1 MKKLLIILLLM
12 ACCLGA
18 WAQTLK
24 RTDKKLDLELTGA
37 RYPNKNAN
45 ILLAFDSTTKYPRAS
60 YTSFYNATDHYFF
73 LEDAKTIGIYLHVQK
88 SIVPFYRYSVINEQ
102 GHTLINNK
110 RLSFAPGDAIK
121 STNYYQL
128 KLGRFNIDQK
138 SLKVKYYNI
147 KKPDSATSITIYNK
161 PVKPAKITSTF
172 VMAFDGGRVR
182 AYPLKSWPN
191 GFATHSSDN
200 IEPLDVRGVLLTI
213 QNTDINFI
221 YHIYIKNLETGK
233 SVRVGNNWTFLYAK
247 RDPYAFIDV
256 AYFQQPGK
264 YEVSIIPSD
273 FSRNTMQWTLPKR
286 ATKINFTVLEPA
298 KTYPLK
304 QLLLWLGSAILAIV
318 LIAAAIIAWLKRRN
332 TKRITK
338 EKNHK
343 LQAQMQLNAVRAQ
356 LNPHFIFN
364 ALAGIQNLMNRQET
378 DQANRYLAR
387 FARLTRS
394 VLDSQDFITVAD
406 ELALLTDYLEM
417 EKLRFGFTYTINTDP
432 QLDAANVEIPAML
445 LQPLI
450 ENAVKHGVSGLGA
463 DGMITLDMQKQNDNI
478 LISVADNGQ
487 GFDSTWPTEGLG
499 LKLTRDRIKLLN
511 ELHPDT
517 PISLEIATPV
527 QRALITITLNH
538 WL

>member
-1 MKKLLIILLLM
+1 MKKLLFIFLLM
-12 ACCLGA
+12 AGQVGA
-18 WAQTLK
+18 WAQTSI
-24 RTDKKLDLELTGA
+24 RTDKKGVLKLTGA
-37 RYPNKNAN
+37 RYPNKDAN
-45 ILLAFDSTTKYPRAS
+45 ILLAFDSTTEYPRAS
-60 YTSFYNATDHYFF
+60 YTSLYNATDSYFF

-88 SIVPFYRYSVINEQ
+88 RIAPFYRYSIIDEQ
-102 GHTLINNK
+102 DRTLINNK

-121 STNYYQL
+121 SSNYYQL
-128 KLGRFNIDQK
+128 KLGRFNIDEK

-147 KKPDSATSITIYNK
+147 KKPDSVTSITIYNK
-161 PVKPAKITSTF
+161 PVKPAKIISTF

-182 AYPLKSWPN
+182 AYPLKDWPN

-200 IEPLDVRGVLLTI
+200 IELLDVRGVLLTI

-221 YHIYIKNLETGK
+221 YHIYIKNLGTGK

-273 FSRNTMQWTLPKR
+273 FSRNAMQWALPKR

-304 QLLLWLGSAILAIV
+304 QLLLWLGSTILAIV
-318 LIAAAIIAWLKRRN
+318 LIAAAVIALLKRRN
-332 TKRITK
+332 TRRITK
-338 EKNHK
+338 EKNQK

-378 DQANRYLAR
+378 DQANRYLAK

-394 VLDSQDFITVAD
+394 VITVAD

-417 EKLRFGFTYTINTDP
+417 EKLRFGFTYRTNTDP
-432 QLDAANVEIPAML
+432 ALDAANVEIPAML
-445 LQPLI
+445 LQPII
-450 ENAVKHGVSGLGA
+450 ENAVKHGVSGPGA
-463 DGMITLDMQKQNDNI
+463 DGIITLDMQKQEDNI

-487 GFDSTWPTEGLG
+487 GFDSTRPTEGLG

-517 PISLEIATPV
+517 PINLEIATPV
-527 QRALITITLNH
+527 QGAHITITLNH